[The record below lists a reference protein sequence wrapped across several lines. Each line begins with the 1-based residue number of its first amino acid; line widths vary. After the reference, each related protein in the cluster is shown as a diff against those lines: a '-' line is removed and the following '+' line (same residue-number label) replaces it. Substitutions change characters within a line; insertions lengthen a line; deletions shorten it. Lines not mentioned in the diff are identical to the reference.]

1 MAITINVA
9 AAKKLPHP
17 TEQYGSIQATVSLS
31 GECGSIADAPA
42 VMHDLFSAAQA
53 GVDQHLAQQVGAP
66 ASAQPAAAAPRAAAQ
81 ARPSAGSQPRQA
93 SQPYRANSGPRR
105 GSTPAPVTDSQLRFL
120 SRLIDQ
126 TKVSLPAILDQYQVG
141 GLDQLSCRDA
151 AGLIDSLKAQ
161 AA

>member
-42 VMHDLFSAAQA
+42 VMHDLFTAAQA

-66 ASAQPAAAAPRAAAQ
+66 APVQPAAPRATSQ
-81 ARPSAGSQPRQA
+81 TRPSAASQPRQA
-93 SQPYRANSGPRR
+93 SQPYRSTGGPRR
-105 GSTPAPVTDSQLRFL
+105 GSAPAPVTESQLRFL

-126 TKVSLPAILDQYQVG
+126 TKASLPAILDQYQVG

>member
-17 TEQYGSIQATVSLS
+17 AEQYGSIQATVSIS

-42 VMHDLFSAAQA
+42 VMHDLFAAAQL
-53 GVDQHLAQQVGAP
+53 GVDQHLAQQTGAP
-66 ASAQPAAAAPRAAAQ
+66 SPAQPSAPHAASP
-81 ARPSAGSQPRQA
+81 ARPSASSQPRHA
-93 SQPYRANSGPRR
+93 SQPYRASGGQRR
-105 GSTPAPVTDSQLRFL
+105 GSAPAPVTDSQLRFL

-126 TKVSLPAILDQYQVG
+126 TKASVPAILDQYQVG
-141 GLDQLSCRDA
+141 ALDQLSCRDA

-161 AA
+161 AV